1 MFKLVQTVWV
11 VFRNY
16 LQGRYKIDRYY
27 KVVLMI
33 QCRVLNTEQC
43 QVFCAQY
50 SNVSEKK
57 LIFGSLALELV

>member
-1 MFKLVQTVWV
+1 
-11 VFRNY
+11 
-16 LQGRYKIDRYY
+16 
-27 KVVLMI
+27 MI
-33 QCRVLNTEQC
+33 LCSVLNTEQC